1 MIVIDYTEEIALIEQ
16 EFDRDYNLLQTAVPH
31 NEDNDITYPSFSTLF
46 DELFDVNSSAEY
58 TDSGHLSRWKSVGK
72 SFEGPRTSDMRR
84 RKVYSLM
91 AAQHNCKKVN
101 ITSLPHYP
109 DDFENREDGITWT
122 LIPKSYSIKQGDV
135 VWWELMKPKF
145 GKDWEDV
152 ISITMTN
159 NVNDTEV
166 LVYQTYGQPHS
177 SWDFDIITKKQAAI
191 NYESILSL

>member
-1 MIVIDYTEEIALIEQ
+1 MIFIDYTEEIALIEQ
-16 EFDRDYNLLQTAVPH
+16 QFDRDYNRLQTGVPH
-31 NEDNDITYPSFSTLF
+31 NEDADITYPSFSTLF

>member
-1 MIVIDYTEEIALIEQ
+1 MICIDYTEEIALIEQ
-16 EFDRDYNLLQTAVPH
+16 QFDRDYNRLQTGVPH
-31 NEDNDITYPSFSTLF
+31 NEDADITYPSFSTLF

-58 TDSGHLSRWKSVGK
+58 TDSGHLSRWKSVVK
-72 SFEGPRTSDMRR
+72 SIDGPSDDVRR
-84 RKVYSLM
+84 RKVNSLM
-91 AAQHNCKKVN
+91 AAQSNCKKVN
-101 ITSLPHYP
+101 ITSVEQAIDLGSHQK
-109 DDFENREDGITWT
+109 ITWT

-159 NVNDTEV
+159 NINDIEV
-166 LVYQTYGQPHS
+166 LVYQTYGQPHG

>member
-1 MIVIDYTEEIALIEQ
+1 VIFIDYTEEIALIEQ
-16 EFDRDYNLLQTAVPH
+16 QFDRDYNRLQTGVPH
-31 NEDNDITYPSFSTLF
+31 NEDADITYPSFSTLF

-58 TDSGHLSRWKSVGK
+58 SDDSPPRWE
-72 SFEGPRTSDMRR
+72 SFSLRNLPSDDVRR
-84 RKVYSLM
+84 RKVNSLM
-91 AAQHNCKKVN
+91 AAQSNCKKVN
-101 ITSLPHYP
+101 ITSVEQAIDLGSHKK
-109 DDFENREDGITWT
+109 ITWT

-177 SWDFDIITKKQAAI
+177 SWLFDIITKKQAAI

>member
-1 MIVIDYTEEIALIEQ
+1 M
-16 EFDRDYNLLQTAVPH
+16 
-31 NEDNDITYPSFSTLF
+31 
-46 DELFDVNSSAEY
+46 
-58 TDSGHLSRWKSVGK
+58 G
-72 SFEGPRTSDMRR
+72 
-84 RKVYSLM
+84 
-91 AAQHNCKKVN
+91 AQINCKKVN
-101 ITSLPHYP
+101 ITSVEQAI
-109 DDFENREDGITWT
+109 DFRQLDGLWKQKITWT

>member
-72 SFEGPRTSDMRR
+72 SFDGPRTSDMRR

>member
-72 SFEGPRTSDMRR
+72 SFDGPRTSDMRR

-91 AAQHNCKKVN
+91 AAQSNCKKVN
-101 ITSLPHYP
+101 ITSVEQAIDLGSHQK
-109 DDFENREDGITWT
+109 ITWT

-135 VWWELMKPKF
+135 VWWELMNPKF

>member
-1 MIVIDYTEEIALIEQ
+1 M
-16 EFDRDYNLLQTAVPH
+16 
-31 NEDNDITYPSFSTLF
+31 
-46 DELFDVNSSAEY
+46 
-58 TDSGHLSRWKSVGK
+58 DS
-72 SFEGPRTSDMRR
+72 D
-84 RKVYSLM
+84 
-91 AAQHNCKKVN
+91 
-101 ITSLPHYP
+101 
-109 DDFENREDGITWT
+109 
-122 LIPKSYSIKQGDV
+122 SYSIKQGDV
-135 VWWELMKPKF
+135 VWWELMNPKF

>member
-1 MIVIDYTEEIALIEQ
+1 MEWVRQ

-31 NEDNDITYPSFSTLF
+31 NEDDDITYPSFSTLF

-58 TDSGHLSRWKSVGK
+58 TDSGHLSRWKSVVK
-72 SFEGPRTSDMRR
+72 SIDGPSDDMRR

-101 ITSLPHYP
+101 ITNAHRNTDISAG
-109 DDFENREDGITWT
+109 EGRRSARGGITWT

-159 NVNDTEV
+159 NINDIEV
-166 LVYQTYGQPHS
+166 LVYQTYGQPHG
-177 SWDFDIITKKQAAI
+177 SWDFDIITKTQAAI

>member
-1 MIVIDYTEEIALIEQ
+1 VIFIDYTEEIALIEQ
-16 EFDRDYNLLQTAVPH
+16 EFDRDYNRLQTAVPH

-58 TDSGHLSRWKSVGK
+58 TDSGHLSRWKSVVK
-72 SFEGPRTSDMRR
+72 SIDGPSDDMRR

-101 ITSLPHYP
+101 ITSLSQADIP
-109 DDFENREDGITWT
+109 GGVITWT

-159 NVNDTEV
+159 NINDTEV

-177 SWDFDIITKKQAAI
+177 SWDFDIITQKQAAI

>member
-1 MIVIDYTEEIALIEQ
+1 MIFIDYTEEIALIEQ
-16 EFDRDYNLLQTAVPH
+16 QFDRDYNRLQTGVPH
-31 NEDNDITYPSFSTLF
+31 NEEDDIIYPSFSTLF

-58 TDSGHLSRWKSVGK
+58 SDDSLPIWE
-72 SFEGPRTSDMRR
+72 SFSLRNLPSDAVR
-84 RKVYSLM
+84 RKKVFSLM
-91 AAQHNCKKVN
+91 GAQINCKKVN
-101 ITSLPHYP
+101 ITSVEQAIDLGSHQK
-109 DDFENREDGITWT
+109 ITWT

-135 VWWELMKPKF
+135 VWWELMNPKF

>member
-1 MIVIDYTEEIALIEQ
+1 MEWVRQ

-31 NEDNDITYPSFSTLF
+31 NEDDDITYPSFSTLF

-72 SFEGPRTSDMRR
+72 SFDGPRTSDMRR

-159 NVNDTEV
+159 NINDIEV

>member
-1 MIVIDYTEEIALIEQ
+1 MIFIDYTEEIALIEQ
-16 EFDRDYNLLQTAVPH
+16 QFDRDYNLLQTAVPH

-72 SFEGPRTSDMRR
+72 SFDGPRTSDMRR

-101 ITSLPHYP
+101 ITSVEQAIDLGSHQK
-109 DDFENREDGITWT
+109 ITWT

-159 NVNDTEV
+159 NINDIEV
-166 LVYQTYGQPHS
+166 LVYQTYGQPHG

>member
-1 MIVIDYTEEIALIEQ
+1 M
-16 EFDRDYNLLQTAVPH
+16 
-31 NEDNDITYPSFSTLF
+31 
-46 DELFDVNSSAEY
+46 
-58 TDSGHLSRWKSVGK
+58 
-72 SFEGPRTSDMRR
+72 
-84 RKVYSLM
+84 SLM
-91 AAQHNCKKVN
+91 AAQNNCKKVN
-101 ITSLPHYP
+101 ITSLPQVGDSGIP
-109 DDFENREDGITWT
+109 GGVITWT

-135 VWWELMKPKF
+135 VWWEQSPKF

-177 SWDFDIITKKQAAI
+177 SWDFDIITKKHAAI